1 MTYIGNPQ
9 GTGFSKIDSQQFSGT
24 GSATAFTMRHPVSQ
38 AEHVAVYVNN
48 VRQDPHMAYTVSG
61 TTLTFTEA
69 PSNATNNI
77 YVVYLG
83 GAINTTELPTDVSLG
98 VKGGIINAPSIFKH
112 GEIQTGAYFPAANT
126 VALVQGGKE
135 ILRANNSLLELKISG
150 TTVATVNSTGI
161 NITGGIFDDGTQIT
175 STPTVSANTQ
185 FNAGVITAHAIASG
199 NVGRTELKSNDLLS
213 ANTQFDAGI
222 ITQHAIAAGNVVT
235 SKLNDAAV
243 TGAKIADNTI
253 SAAKMTSAFINANTD
268 FASALVDA
276 SNIKADAI
284 NPQHIADGAINANTM
299 IAANIIDASNI
310 KAGAVGSSELAT
322 GAVSA
327 NTKMAADVVGAREL
341 RIGNVAAANG
351 VFTHNAHTY
360 AKAQRSRVET
370 VTVGAANVTI
380 DLANTNVFN
389 LTLGTNSNLNRPS
402 NITVGQ
408 AGTIFVSQDGTG
420 SRTLSYSSVW
430 DFVGGTAPTLTTT
443 ASAVDRIDY
452 VVFSTSR
459 IQAVATLAYS

>member
-24 GSATAFTMRHPVSQ
+24 GSATAFTMRHSVSQ
-38 AEHVAVYVNN
+38 PEHVSVYVNN

-83 GAINTTELPTDVSLG
+83 GAINTTELPTDVTLG

-150 TTVATVNSTGI
+150 TTVATINSTGL
-161 NITGGIFDDGTQIT
+161 NIAGSVVDDGTALL
-175 STPTVSANTQ
+175 SSVSANTQ
-185 FNAGVITAHAIASG
+185 LGSGVVTQHAIASG
-199 NVGRTELKSNDLLS
+199 NVVTSTINNGAVTAAK
-213 ANTQFDAGI
+213 
-222 ITQHAIAAGNVVT
+222 IAAGNVVT
-235 SKLNDAAV
+235 AAINHHAV
-243 TGAKIADNTI
+243 TADKIDDGVI
-253 SAAKMTSAFINANTD
+253 SAAKMASAFINANTD

-284 NPQHIADGAINANTM
+284 NPQHVADGAINANTM
-299 IAANIIDASNI
+299 ISNGIITQNLIAAGNVVTSKINDA
-310 KAGAVGSSELAT
+310 AVTSAKLAT

-380 DLANTNVFN
+380 DLANTK
-389 LTLGTNSNLNRPS
+389 
-402 NITVGQ
+402 
-408 AGTIFVSQDGTG
+408 VS
-420 SRTLSYSSVW
+420 
-430 DFVGGTAPTLTTT
+430 P
-443 ASAVDRIDY
+443 IK
-452 VVFSTSR
+452 TS
-459 IQAVATLAYS
+459 Q

>member
-150 TTVATVNSTGI
+150 TTVATINSTGL
-161 NITGGIFDDGTQIT
+161 NIAGSVFDDGTALL
-175 STPTVSANTQ
+175 SSVSANTQ
-185 FNAGVITAHAIASG
+185 LGSGVVTQHAIASG
-199 NVGRTELKSNDLLS
+199 NVVTSTINNGAVTAAK
-213 ANTQFDAGI
+213 
-222 ITQHAIAAGNVVT
+222 IAAGNVVT
-235 SKLNDAAV
+235 AAINDAAV

-284 NPQHIADGAINANTM
+284 NPQHIADGAVNANTM
-299 IAANIIDASNI
+299 ISNGILTQNLIAAGNVVTSKINDA
-310 KAGAVGSSELAT
+310 AVTSAKLAT

>member
-24 GSATAFTMRHPVSQ
+24 GSATAFTMRHAVSQ

-83 GAINTTELPTDVSLG
+83 GAINTTELPTDVSIG

-150 TTVATVNSTGI
+150 TTVATINSTGL
-161 NITGGIFDDGTQIT
+161 NISGSVFDDGTALL
-175 STPTVSANTQ
+175 SSVSANTQ
-185 FNAGVITAHAIASG
+185 LGSGVVTQHAIASG
-199 NVGRTELKSNDLLS
+199 NVVTSTINNGAVTAAK
-213 ANTQFDAGI
+213 
-222 ITQHAIAAGNVVT
+222 IAAGNVVT
-235 SKLNDAAV
+235 AAINDQAV

-284 NPQHIADGAINANTM
+284 NPQHVADGAINANTM
-299 IAANIIDASNI
+299 ISNGIITQNLIAAGNVVTSKINDA
-310 KAGAVGSSELAT
+310 AVTSAKLAA

-360 AKAQRSRVET
+360 AKAQRSRVES

>member
-24 GSATAFTMRHPVSQ
+24 GSATAFTMRHSVGQP
-38 AEHVAVYVNN
+38 EHVSVYVNN

-83 GAINTTELPTDVSLG
+83 GAINTTELPPDSTLS
-98 VKGGIINAPSIFKH
+98 VKGGIINAPSIHRH
-112 GEIQTGAYFPAANT
+112 GDITTGAYFPTSNT
-126 VALVQGGKE
+126 IALVQGGKE

-150 TTVATVNSTGI
+150 TTVATINSTGM
-161 NITGGIFDDGTQIT
+161 NIAGSVFDDGTALLSSIT
-175 STPTVSANTQ
+175 ANTQ
-185 FNAGVITAHAIASG
+185 LGSGVITQHAIASG
-199 NVGRTELKSNDLLS
+199 NVVTSTINDG
-213 ANTQFDAGI
+213 AVTA
-222 ITQHAIAAGNVVT
+222 AKIAAGNVVT
-235 SKLNDAAV
+235 ASINHHAV
-243 TGAKIADNTI
+243 TADKIDDGTI
-253 SAAKMTSAFINANTD
+253 SAAKMASAFINANTD

-310 KAGAVGSSELAT
+310 KAGAVGTSELASASVTGTELAT

-351 VFTHNAHTY
+351 VFTHNAHIY